1 ASPYRRCCRPLLF
14 LEVYCIIE
22 LWNDDN
28 IISASHQSPSTPPA
42 AWTIGTATFHSS
54 QKAFNTEKTM
64 KRLYQHTAVPQSLSN
79 ACKQSFARTFAHAAL
94 CIGGLF
100 AASPAVAQE
109 YDLTMSVIVSPG
121 DGYSIL
127 TQSVPERVRKATNGK
142 VKVTVSDS
150 LVPAAQIATAIR
162 EGRVDMSAALHTYL
176 AADEPRM
183 GIFNLPGL
191 INNVQEYKKVGD
203 AFWFEDTKKIWK

>member
-1 ASPYRRCCRPLLF
+1 LRSLAGVALCLGGMLASP
-14 LEVYCIIE
+14 VV
-22 LWNDDN
+22 
-28 IISASHQSPSTPPA
+28 SAQ
-42 AWTIGTATFHSS
+42 
-54 QKAFNTEKTM
+54 Q
-64 KRLYQHTAVPQSLSN
+64 
-79 ACKQSFARTFAHAAL
+79 
-94 CIGGLF
+94 
-100 AASPAVAQE
+100 

-127 TQSVPERVRKATNGK
+127 TQSVPERVAKATNGK

-162 EGRVDMSAALHTYL
+162 EGRVDLSAALHTYL

-191 INNVQEYKKVGD
+191 INNAQEYKKVGD
-203 AFWFEDTKKIWK
+203 TFWFEDTKKIWREKWDAIVLANGI

>member
-1 ASPYRRCCRPLLF
+1 ENARKKGILCTLAS
-14 LEVYCIIE
+14 
-22 LWNDDN
+22 
-28 IISASHQSPSTPPA
+28 
-42 AWTIGTATFHSS
+42 
-54 QKAFNTEKTM
+54 
-64 KRLYQHTAVPQSLSN
+64 
-79 ACKQSFARTFAHAAL
+79 AAL
-94 CIGGLF
+94 CVSGLF
-100 AASPAVAQE
+100 ASPNATAQE

-127 TQSVPERVRKATNGK
+127 TQSVPERVQKATNGK

-162 EGRVDMSAALHTYL
+162 ENRVDLSAALHTYL

-191 INNVQEYKKVGD
+191 INNVEEYKKVGD
-203 AFWFEDTKKIWK
+203 AFWFEDTKKIWKEKWDAVVLANGV

>member
-1 ASPYRRCCRPLLF
+1 
-14 LEVYCIIE
+14 
-22 LWNDDN
+22 
-28 IISASHQSPSTPPA
+28 
-42 AWTIGTATFHSS
+42 
-54 QKAFNTEKTM
+54 M
-64 KRLYQHTAVPQSLSN
+64 KRPYQHTAVPQSLSN
-79 ACKQSFARTFAHAAL
+79 ACKQSFVRTFAHAAL
-94 CIGGLF
+94 CTGILF
-100 AASPAVAQE
+100 AASPASAQE

-127 TQSVPERVRKATNGK
+127 TQSVPERVQKATNGK

-191 INNVQEYKKVGD
+191 INNAQEYKKVGD
-203 AFWFEDTKKIWK
+203 AFWFDDTKKIWKEKWDAIVLANGVWCTQQLFSKEPIKTLADFKGKRLRVHNPQTAEESRYPCRFPKSIRR